1 VVGGPLGSYR
11 SDAAHIGGM
20 TSLGLDLSDLGI
32 DDVTAPVTDTDETA
46 AAPRGGST
54 LAIGSTLAKAL
65 YSIWNGDPVVVV
77 DSPPGSGKTTMVGD
91 MVVALVER
99 TNLSITIASPTRR
112 GAYDIAERIAAQLGP
127 DKDGKPRIA
136 LGVRD
141 MEPPAG
147 VAKGGVST
155 ARLPIVRTVASCKAK
170 APICDVMIFDEAYQT
185 TFADAASAADGADQV
200 VFVGDPGQIGP
211 VVTADMTAF
220 RGYETTPATRAP
232 EVFSLV
238 DGAKILSLAT
248 TYRLGQETVDA
259 IAPLYNFKF
268 SSARPDRYLTD
279 EYGNRVSEIASVQL
293 PLTPTNDD
301 LNTMVSVASYA
312 AGMVGAELIEHD
324 AEGRPTAR
332 VLTEA
337 DIAVV
342 VSHNSQS
349 ASIAAILTSMKAGR
363 IHVGTADRMQGGQWH
378 AVVALDP
385 MVGYASAST
394 HQLSPGRMCVMASRH
409 MTHLTWMH
417 DGGWETAL
425 ADPSIDQKDAKLG
438 RLVREALT
446 A

>member
-1 VVGGPLGSYR
+1 
-11 SDAAHIGGM
+11 M
-20 TSLGLDLSDLGI
+20 NSLGLDLADLGI
-32 DDVTAPVTDTDETA
+32 DDATAPVVDAES
-46 AAPRGGST
+46 APTPPQAGSA

-65 YSIWNGDPVVVV
+65 YSIWNGEPVVVV

-99 TNLSITIASPTRR
+99 TALKIVIATPTRR
-112 GAYDIAERIAAQLGP
+112 GAYDISERIANQLGL

-147 VAKGGVST
+147 VAKGGGKD
-155 ARLPIVRTVASCKAK
+155 LPIVRTVASCKAS
-170 APICDVMIFDEAYQT
+170 APVCDVMIFDEGYQT
-185 TFADAASAADGADQV
+185 TFADAAAAADAADQV

-211 VVTADMTAF
+211 VVTADLTAF
-220 RGYETTPATRAP
+220 RGYDTNPATRAP
-232 EVFSLV
+232 EVFSMI
-238 DGAKILSLAT
+238 DGAKVLSLDT

-259 IAPLYNFKF
+259 ISSLYKFKF

-279 EYGNRVSEIASVQL
+279 EFGNRVSEIASVQL

-312 AGMVGAELIEHD
+312 AGMVGAELVEFDGDGQPI
-324 AEGRPTAR
+324 TR

-349 ASIAAILTSMKAGR
+349 ASIAAILASMKAGR
-363 IHVGTADRMQGGQWH
+363 IHVGTADKMQGGQWH

-385 MVGYASAST
+385 MVGYASASA
-394 HQLSPGRMCVMASRH
+394 HQLAPGRLCVMASRH

-425 ADPSIDQKDAKLG
+425 SDPSIDQQDAKLG

>member
-1 VVGGPLGSYR
+1 MG
-11 SDAAHIGGM
+11 DM
-20 TSLGLDLSDLGI
+20 TSLGLDLADLGI
-32 DDVTAPVTDTDETA
+32 DDETAPTVDAADNAATA
-46 AAPRGGST
+46 PHSGST
-54 LAIGSTLAKAL
+54 LAIGSVLAKAL
-65 YSIWNGDPVVVV
+65 YSIWNGEPVVVV

-99 TNLSITIASPTRR
+99 TDLNIVIATPTRR
-112 GAYDIAERIAAQLGP
+112 GAYDIAERIAAQLGM

-147 VAKGGVST
+147 VAKGGASS
-155 ARLPIVRTVASCKAK
+155 ARLPIVRTVASCKAS
-170 APICDVMIFDEAYQT
+170 APVCDVMIFDEGYQT
-185 TFADAASAADGADQV
+185 TFADAASAADSADQV

-211 VVTADMTAF
+211 VVTADLTAF
-220 RGYETTPATRAP
+220 REYDTTPASRAP

-238 DGAKILSLAT
+238 EGGTVLSLET
-248 TYRLGQETVDA
+248 TYRLGQDTVDA
-259 IAPLYNFKF
+259 ISPLYNFSF

-279 EYGNRVSEIASVQL
+279 EFGNRVSEIVSVQL
-293 PLTPTNDD
+293 PPTPTNDD

-324 AEGRPTAR
+324 ADGRPTAR
-332 VLTEA
+332 ILTQA

-342 VSHNSQS
+342 VLPQLPVRQYLG
-349 ASIAAILTSMKAGR
+349 ILTSMKGGR
-363 IHVGTADRMQGGQWH
+363 IHVGTADRMQGRQWH

-385 MVGYASAST
+385 MVGYASASA
-394 HQLSPGRMCVMASRH
+394 HQLAPGRLCVMDSRH

-417 DGGWETAL
+417 DGGWEAAP

-438 RLVREALT
+438 RLVRQALT

>member
-1 VVGGPLGSYR
+1 
-11 SDAAHIGGM
+11 M
-20 TSLGLDLSDLGI
+20 NSLGLDLADLGI
-32 DDVTAPVTDTDETA
+32 DDETAPAVDAESTPT
-46 AAPRGGST
+46 PPQGGSA
-54 LAIGSTLAKAL
+54 LAIGSALAKAL
-65 YSIWNGDPVVVV
+65 YNIWNGEPVVVV

-99 TNLSITIASPTRR
+99 TSLKIVIATPTRR
-112 GAYDIAERIAAQLGP
+112 GAYDISERIANQLGL
-127 DKDGKPRIA
+127 DKDGQPRIA

-147 VAKGGVST
+147 VAKGGT
-155 ARLPIVRTVASCKAK
+155 GKKGLPIVRTVASCKAS
-170 APICDVMIFDEAYQT
+170 APVCDVMIFDEGYQT
-185 TFADAASAADGADQV
+185 TFADAAAAADAADQV

-211 VVTADMTAF
+211 VVTADLTAF
-220 RGYETTPATRAP
+220 RGYETNPATRAP
-232 EVFSLV
+232 EVFSMI
-238 DGAKILSLAT
+238 DGAKVLSLDT

-259 IAPLYNFKF
+259 ISSLYKFKF

-279 EYGNRVSEIASVQL
+279 EFGNRVSEIASVQL

-312 AGMVGAELIEHD
+312 AGMVGAELVEFD
-324 AEGRPTAR
+324 SDGQPVTR

-349 ASIAAILTSMKAGR
+349 ASIAAILASMKAGR
-363 IHVGTADRMQGGQWH
+363 IHVGTADKMQGGQWH

-385 MVGYASAST
+385 MVGYASASA
-394 HQLSPGRMCVMASRH
+394 HQLAPGRLCVMASRH

-425 ADPSIDQKDAKLG
+425 SDPSIDQQDAKLG